1 MNQRFSITLDDARG
15 TQMSCR
21 EARCENW
28 ANGFAV
34 VLDPQ
39 DAKHVAMLKA
49 IKADLRRRYVQLQSE
64 AAAAWVAA
72 HGAAQ
77 GITDHEGKL
86 ATLLANTPPGM
97 LVLVYP
103 PGQSCYQRHTDRE
116 VVFTHRAPRGAVRVH
131 ERFEDYREHW
141 DEEAYRV
148 NELMRRG

>member
-1 MNQRFSITLDDARG
+1 MNQRFSIVLDAARG

-21 EARCENW
+21 DAACDNW

-39 DAKHVAMLKA
+39 DAKHVAMLKM
-49 IKADLRRRYVQLQSE
+49 IKGDLTRRHIPLRSE
-64 AAAAWVAA
+64 TAALWVAA

-77 GITDHEGKL
+77 GITDHAGKL
-86 ATLLANTPPGM
+86 ATLLANTPPGL
-97 LVLVYP
+97 LVLLFP
-103 PGQSCYQRHTDRE
+103 PGQSCYERHADRE

-148 NELMRRG
+148 NEMMRRG